1 MNATWEL
8 VTAVKTTTT
17 KKRTQ
22 FMGKIRINKPRYM
35 SLPGVYITY
44 IFYSILINDYS
55 KGNKAEPYL
64 SFYNVE

>member
-1 MNATWEL
+1 
-8 VTAVKTTTT
+8 
-17 KKRTQ
+17 
-22 FMGKIRINKPRYM
+22 M